1 MKGCTQDMDIQ
12 LINVEMSGHVFCMLK
27 FDMIHSHFF

>member
-12 LINVEMSGHVFCMLK
+12 LINVETSGHVFCMLK
-27 FDMIHSHFF
+27 LYIIH